1 MANRTPTSDDP
12 TAAALDA
19 YDPNDEDE
27 DTAEEVAP
35 AWTAP
40 QPGSYERRGPD
51 TQHRHDGGRDEFH
64 HQGNLPHYHDPDSG
78 ILVFFDLAVPAP
90 NGAATT
96 ADPTPAGVPDPGEGS
111 EPSAPFGDPGAGS
124 DTAGSG
130 RPPRA
135 RGPDGRFVGNSRPA
149 VPVSLPVSVALE
161 HALIDADAATYLATV
176 HAKLRMA
183 RVVLDAIRF
192 GVEAD
197 RLETA
202 LAVKAGMLVRLGSDG
217 GQP

>member
-1 MANRTPTSDDP
+1 VP
-12 TAAALDA
+12 ALDA
-19 YDPNDEDE
+19 FCIGEPRAHTSNRAHEQERALPEPRGGRQVPDQAGAQHHDPQRTGRRPEDDLGDRRVE
-27 DTAEEVAP
+27 QQERRVAEER
-35 AWTAP
+35 
-40 QPGSYERRGPD
+40 QRLER
-51 TQHRHDGGRDEFH
+51 
-64 HQGNLPHYHDPDSG
+64 
-78 ILVFFDLAVPAP
+78 
-90 NGAATT
+90 TT
-96 ADPTPAGVPDPGEGS
+96 ADPTRDGIPDPGEGT
-111 EPSAPFGDPGAGS
+111 EPSAAFGDPGAGS

-135 RGPDGRFVGNSRPA
+135 RDEHGRFIGSSRPA
-149 VPVSLPVSVALE
+149 AVATLPVSVALE

>member
-1 MANRTPTSDDP
+1 MANRTPTSHDDQP
-12 TAAALDA
+12 TE
-19 YDPNDEDE
+19 PM
-27 DTAEEVAP
+27 P
-35 AWTAP
+35 AWTPP
-40 QPGSYERRGPD
+40 QPGDYEYTGVAD
-51 TQHRHDGGRDEFH
+51 TDHDTDHKHGGKFEFH
-64 HQGNLPHYHDPDSG
+64 PQGDRPHYHDPDSG
-78 ILVFFDLAVPAP
+78 ILVFFAAPAP
-90 NGAATT
+90 TGAAPKV
-96 ADPTPAGVPDPGEGS
+96 DPTPAGVPDPGEGS

-135 RGPDGRFVGNSRPA
+135 RDEHGRFVGTSRPA
-149 VPVSLPVSVALE
+149 AVATLPVSVALE

-183 RVVLDAIRF
+183 RVVLAAIRF

-202 LAVKAGMLVRLGSDG
+202 LAVKAGMLVRLGHDG

>member
-1 MANRTPTSDDP
+1 MANRTPT
-12 TAAALDA
+12 
-19 YDPNDEDE
+19 NDEVPQEFIDE
-27 DTAEEVAP
+27 AKRRVAEER
-35 AWTAP
+35 
-40 QPGSYERRGPD
+40 QRLER
-51 TQHRHDGGRDEFH
+51 
-64 HQGNLPHYHDPDSG
+64 
-78 ILVFFDLAVPAP
+78 
-90 NGAATT
+90 TT
-96 ADPTPAGVPDPGEGS
+96 ADPTRDGIPDPGEGS

-135 RGPDGRFVGNSRPA
+135 RDEHGRFVGTSRPA
-149 VPVSLPVSVALE
+149 AVATLPVSVALE

-183 RVVLDAIRF
+183 RVVLAAIRF

-202 LAVKAGMLVRLGSDG
+202 LAVKAGMLVRLGHDG